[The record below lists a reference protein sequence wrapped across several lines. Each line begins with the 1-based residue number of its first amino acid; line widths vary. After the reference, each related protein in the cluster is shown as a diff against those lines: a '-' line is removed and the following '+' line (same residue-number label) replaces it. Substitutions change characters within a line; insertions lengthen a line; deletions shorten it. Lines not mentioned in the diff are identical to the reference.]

1 MRINLKHVFV
11 LVTFSCILVSICSS
25 FVNREKRI
33 EKAIILL
40 GDANENRLNPT
51 KTSRAFRYLREIG
64 VNETKMALH
73 RMESDSGIRV
83 HLRRSLN
90 FLFELPSGIGNINYD
105 VVHSNVVYSNVV
117 YSNGLLFQGAQE
129 LYPFEGY
136 SPWSSG
142 NLKFSEYT
150 FLPSNDL
157 LDACNNATVE
167 LKKREAYF
175 ETGDCFSDHYV
186 DIQLMKSIEHL
197 LPDGMVAPSRAHDA
211 RAGREFLESASVVWD
226 DESGRYELQTE
237 KKGLRSKASTA
248 QSGK

>member
-1 MRINLKHVFV
+1 
-11 LVTFSCILVSICSS
+11 
-25 FVNREKRI
+25 
-33 EKAIILL
+33 
-40 GDANENRLNPT
+40 
-51 KTSRAFRYLREIG
+51 
-64 VNETKMALH
+64 
-73 RMESDSGIRV
+73 MESDGGIRV

-175 ETGDCFSDHYV
+175 ETGDCLSDLEV

-197 LPDGMVAPSRAHDA
+197 LPDGMIAPYPGYYNAHNLRPA
-211 RAGREFLESASVVWD
+211 REFLESASVVWD
-226 DESGRYELQTE
+226 NESGRYELQTE